1 MYNDGNGYR
10 ESGLMNFT
18 NVMEPIVENLFAEYE
33 KKYPLACNCGQC
45 KLDILVI
52 ALNQLPS
59 KYVASQSGELY
70 MKALFL
76 NPQLRSD
83 VMRELAR
90 AAQIVS
96 QNPRHVGE
104 TR

>member
-1 MYNDGNGYR
+1 
-10 ESGLMNFT
+10 MNLT
-18 NVMEPIVENLFAEYE
+18 NVMEPIIKNLFEEYQ
-33 KKYPLACNCGQC
+33 KKYPLACSCSQC
-45 KLDILVI
+45 QLDILVI
-52 ALNQLPS
+52 TLNQMPS

-90 AAQIVS
+90 AAQIVAL
-96 QNPRHVGE
+96 NPRHVGE
-104 TR
+104 KR